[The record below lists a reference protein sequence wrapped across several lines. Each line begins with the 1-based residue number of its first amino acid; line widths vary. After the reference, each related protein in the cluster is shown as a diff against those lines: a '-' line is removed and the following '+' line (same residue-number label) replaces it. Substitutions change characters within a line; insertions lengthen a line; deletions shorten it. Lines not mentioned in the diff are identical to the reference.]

1 MQSIPNNAL
10 ESQQKMRCFARKQN
24 PVQKP
29 EGRSKSTPVEGRRVC
44 VYNFYN
50 SKNCKEISIPN
61 SNSFWRNRKMVRTK
75 QTARKSTGGAAPR
88 KLLET
93 KKKFNKKAVAADLDT
108 TGDGVKMP
116 PKKAKKKRNYR
127 PGQLA
132 LKEIRRYQHSTE
144 NLIRRLPFQ
153 RLVREITMMMKS
165 DNIKGIRKHK

>member
-1 MQSIPNNAL
+1 
-10 ESQQKMRCFARKQN
+10 
-24 PVQKP
+24 
-29 EGRSKSTPVEGRRVC
+29 
-44 VYNFYN
+44 
-50 SKNCKEISIPN
+50 
-61 SNSFWRNRKMVRTK
+61 MVRTK

-93 KKKFNKKAVAADLDT
+93 KKKFNKKAVGADLDT